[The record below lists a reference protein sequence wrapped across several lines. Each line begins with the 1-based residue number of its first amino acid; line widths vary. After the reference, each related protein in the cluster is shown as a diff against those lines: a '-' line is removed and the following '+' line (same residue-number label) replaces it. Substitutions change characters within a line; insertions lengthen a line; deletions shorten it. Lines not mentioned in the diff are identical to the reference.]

1 MKEKMSPGTQVM
13 MVLVFVVSALYLVGP
28 MLFVLYATITNLT
41 IPETEEGF
49 YAPSIAYTSAA
60 FGFIAMFIM
69 PILVFLRISNQKFF
83 TVFKTQKF
91 SLKFLGMSLLGIVA
105 MYFAA
110 DFLYLANKYLIDLI
124 PNNSFADMEAAKNSM
139 YVAMFNPENV
149 AYYPFALVVF
159 ALLPAIVEEL
169 VFRGLVM
176 KNLIESSG
184 KVHFGVIVSSLL
196 FAAFHVQAWNILP
209 MTALAMLFGYI
220 YHHTKDIRYPIIMH
234 FTYNAVQISF
244 MFFMPELMA

>member
-13 MVLVFVVSALYLVGP
+13 MVLVFMVSALYLVGP
-28 MLFVLYATITNLT
+28 LLFVLYATITNLT

-49 YAPSIAYTSAA
+49 YDPSIAYTSAA
-60 FGFIAMFIM
+60 FGFIAIFIM
-69 PILVFLRISNQKFF
+69 PVLVFLKISNQKFNV
-83 TVFKTQKF
+83 VFKTQKF
-91 SLKFLGMSLLGIVA
+91 SLKFLGLSLLGITA

-110 DFLYLANKYLIDLI
+110 DFLYLVNKILIDFI
-124 PNNSFADMEAAKNSM
+124 PNNSFAEMEAAKNGRYTSM
-139 YVAMFNPENV
+139 FKPENV
-149 AYYPFALVVF
+149 AYYPFAIAVF

-209 MTALAMLFGYI
+209 MTGLAMLFGYM
-220 YHHTKDIRYPIIMH
+220 YHYTKDIRYPIIMH
-234 FTYNAVQISF
+234 FTYNTVQISF
-244 MFFMPELMA
+244 MFFMPEMMA